1 MKGKMLMFSKTF
13 LQSFLYNTSDVFCC
27 PDQLVPKIYKKY
39 SIEKCSLYQ
48 NLADTNS
55 TSLFSI
61 FICNLNCSVN
71 EKDSRIIRFEVVIAS
86 KIFKRV
92 DLSDDFWNKFNV
104 QNKEIEIQVGLY

>member
-1 MKGKMLMFSKTF
+1 MLMFSKTF

-27 PDQLVPKIYKKY
+27 PDQLVPQKIQKIYKKY

-86 KIFKRV
+86 KIFKRL
-92 DLSDDFWNKFNV
+92 DLSDDFYNV
-104 QNKEIEIQVGLY
+104 QNKEIEIQVGLS